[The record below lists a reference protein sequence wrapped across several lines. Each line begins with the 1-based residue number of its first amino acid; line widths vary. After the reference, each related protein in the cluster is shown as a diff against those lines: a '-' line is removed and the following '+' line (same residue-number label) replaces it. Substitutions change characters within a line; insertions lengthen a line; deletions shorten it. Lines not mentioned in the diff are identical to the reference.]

1 MIKKILP
8 TNLLGRAML
17 IVIFPILTFQIIMLT
32 YYFNSL
38 WERTLS
44 RLARSVAA
52 EVNMIIDQVEQKNL
66 TEKEIKND
74 IGKTL
79 GLQIDFL
86 EEDKK
91 TYSNQM
97 EPFNLVFK
105 SLNKELKYKIK
116 YPYIIKP
123 DKPNK
128 SINIFVSINSQT
140 LRIGILEDR
149 ITTSR
154 NHVFL
159 GWLLISTT
167 VLIIISFLFLR
178 NQIRPIRKL
187 AKAAEKFGKGQDIGD
202 FKTSGASEVRLASTE
217 FLKMKNRITRQIE
230 QRSLML
236 AGVSHDLKTPLTRM
250 RLQSESIKD
259 SKIKDSLNNEIKH
272 MHEMLTEYLDFAANQ
287 EVNSKNIVNPIEAL
301 IKIKNDLHFKDK
313 DIELEILNDEE
324 SYVNENI
331 FVRCV
336 TNLLNNAVENATKIK
351 IKAEAAN
358 NIIKINIHDNG
369 LGISDEEKNNVFKPF
384 YRIDKSRNQNVNNS
398 GLGLAITKSLLNSI
412 NGKITLHDSFLGGL
426 EVAIEIQN

>member
-1 MIKKILP
+1 
-8 TNLLGRAML
+8 ML

-52 EVNMIIDQVEQKNL
+52 EVNMIVDQVEQKNL
-66 TEKEIKND
+66 TENEIKND
-74 IGKTL
+74 LGKTL
-79 GLQIDFL
+79 GLQISFIEEEIDFNNQL
-86 EEDKK
+86 E
-91 TYSNQM
+91 
-97 EPFNLVFK
+97 PLNLVFK
-105 SLNKELKYKIK
+105 NLNKELRYKIK
-116 YPYIIKP
+116 YPYVIEP
-123 DKPNK
+123 DKSNK
-128 SINIFVSINSQT
+128 SINILVSIKDQIIK
-140 LRIGILEDR
+140 IGILEDR

-159 GWLLISTT
+159 GWLLISSSI
-167 VLIIISFLFLR
+167 LIIISFLFLR

-259 SKIKDSLNNEIKH
+259 DKIKESLNDEIKH
-272 MHEMLTEYLDFAANQ
+272 MNEMLAEYLDFAANQ
-287 EVNSKNIVNPIEAL
+287 EVDSKNIVNPIEAL

-313 DIELEILNDEE
+313 DIELEIINDEE

-331 FVRCV
+331 FVRCI
-336 TNLLNNAVENATKIK
+336 TNILNNAIENATKIK
-351 IKAEAAN
+351 IKAESTN
-358 NIIKINIHDNG
+358 NITRINIHDNG
-369 LGISDEEKNNVFKPF
+369 LGIPDEEKSNVFKPF
-384 YRIDKSRNQNVNNS
+384 YRIDKSRNQNTNNS
-398 GLGLAITKSLLNSI
+398 GLGLATTKSLLNSI

-426 EVAIEIQN
+426 EVIVEIQN

>member
-1 MIKKILP
+1 
-8 TNLLGRAML
+8 ML

-52 EVNMIIDQVEQKNL
+52 EVNMIVDQVEQKNL
-66 TEKEIKND
+66 TENEIKND
-74 IGKTL
+74 LGKAL
-79 GLQIDFL
+79 GLQISFI
-86 EEDKK
+86 EEEIDNN
-91 TYSNQM
+91 NQM
-97 EPFNLVFK
+97 EPLNLVFK
-105 SLNKELKYKIK
+105 NLNKELKYKIK
-116 YPYIIKP
+116 YPYVIEP
-123 DKPNK
+123 DKANK
-128 SINIFVSINSQT
+128 SINILVSIENQIIK
-140 LRIGILEDR
+140 IGILEDR

-159 GWLLISTT
+159 GWLLISSSI
-167 VLIIISFLFLR
+167 LIIISFLFLR
-178 NQIRPIRKL
+178 NQIRPIKKL

-259 SKIKDSLNNEIKH
+259 EKIKESLNDEIKH
-272 MHEMLTEYLDFAANQ
+272 MNEMLAEYLDFAANQ
-287 EVNSKNIVNPIEAL
+287 EVDSKNIVNPIEAL

-313 DIELEILNDEE
+313 DIELEIINDEE

-331 FVRCV
+331 FVRCI
-336 TNLLNNAVENATKIK
+336 TNVLNNAVENATKIE
-351 IKAEAAN
+351 IKAEASN
-358 NIIKINIHDNG
+358 NVVKINIHDNG
-369 LGISDEEKNNVFKPF
+369 LGISDEEKRNVFKPF
-384 YRIDKSRNQNVNNS
+384 YRIDKSRNQNINNS

-426 EVAIEIQN
+426 EVFIEIQN

>member
-1 MIKKILP
+1 
-8 TNLLGRAML
+8 
-17 IVIFPILTFQIIMLT
+17 
-32 YYFNSL
+32 
-38 WERTLS
+38 
-44 RLARSVAA
+44 
-52 EVNMIIDQVEQKNL
+52 
-66 TEKEIKND
+66 
-74 IGKTL
+74 
-79 GLQIDFL
+79 
-86 EEDKK
+86 
-91 TYSNQM
+91 M

-105 SLNKELKYKIK
+105 NLNKELKYKIE
-116 YPYIIKP
+116 YPYVIEP
-123 DKPNK
+123 DKANK
-128 SINIFVSINSQT
+128 SINILVSIEDQT
-140 LRIGILEDR
+140 IKIGILEDR

-159 GWLLISTT
+159 GWLLISSSI
-167 VLIIISFLFLR
+167 LIIISFLFLR

-259 SKIKDSLNNEIKH
+259 EKIKESLNDEIKH
-272 MHEMLTEYLDFAANQ
+272 MNEMLTEYLDFSANQ
-287 EVNSKNIVNPIEAL
+287 EIDSKNTVNPIEAL

-331 FVRCV
+331 FVRCI
-336 TNLLNNAVENATKIK
+336 TNVLNNAVENATKIL
-351 IKAEAAN
+351 IKAEASI
-358 NIIKINIHDNG
+358 NIIKIDIHDNG
-369 LGISDEEKNNVFKPF
+369 LGISDEEKSNVFKPF
-384 YRIDKSRNQNVNNS
+384 YRIDKSRNQNINNS

-426 EVAIEIQN
+426 EVVIEIQN